1 MFKIHFGKEGHSLTQ
16 NDFDDLA
23 RRTDGFSGSDIS
35 SLAKQALMLPVS
47 RIQKAHYFYINPKDR
62 CYYPCNKDTVGAIEI
77 SLFDIPKGRVA
88 VPTFT
93 KVREGGVSEV

>member
-35 SLAKQALMLPVS
+35 NLAKQALMLPVQ
-47 RIQKAHYFYINPKDR
+47 RMQKAEYFKIDSNGLYVVCEKDE
-62 CYYPCNKDTVGAIEI
+62 PGAEKK
-77 SLFDIPKGRVA
+77 SLYDIPNGKVA